1 MAAARRLTVAQAT
14 IRFLAQQ
21 YVERDGREYPFFAGM
36 LGIFGHGNVA
46 GLGEALEREAMRT
59 GGLPYRQARNEQAM
73 VHVAAGFAKR
83 SDRLRTYACTTSIG
97 PGATNLVTGA
107 ASATVNRLPVLLLPG
122 DIFATRRPDPV
133 LQQLERSE
141 SRDVSVNDSL
151 RPVSRYWDRV
161 NRPEQLPAALGEAM
175 RVLTSPAD
183 TGAVTVC
190 LPQDVQVEA
199 FQPPAGFLERRVH
212 VIPRVRPDATLLA
225 RAADLIALSDRP
237 LLIAGGGALYSQA
250 SEALARFVEATRI
263 PIAETQAGKGA
274 LRWDHAQVLGPIGS
288 TGGLAANRAARE
300 ADLVLCVGTRLT
312 DFTTASK
319 TAFQDPAVG
328 FVSINVAEL
337 DAHKLGAL
345 PLVADARVALEEL
358 GASLAER
365 RYRVPDAYA
374 ERYGAWRAEW
384 NAEVDRLR
392 APGADG
398 VISQGDVIALV
409 NEAAG
414 PDDVVVCAAGS
425 MPADLLKL
433 WRTTRPGGYHVEYGF
448 STMGYEIAGGLGV
461 KLASPRSEVFVLV
474 GDGSYLMLSGEL
486 LTAIQEGVKLTVV
499 LVDNHGFASI
509 GGLADSLGARN
520 EFNRFRF
527 RDGAGELR
535 GDFLPVDYAANAAS
549 LGANARRARSR
560 AELADALREARALER
575 TTVVVVEVD
584 PSVRPVPAYESW
596 WDVPVA
602 EVSDSETVRA
612 ARREYEARRRRE
624 RWFG

>member
-21 YVERDGREYPFFAGM
+21 YVERDGREYPFFAGV

-59 GGLPYRQARNEQAM
+59 SGLPYRQARNEQAM
-73 VHVAAGFAKR
+73 VHVATGFAKR

-107 ASATVNRLPVLLLPG
+107 ATATVNRLPVLLLPG

-133 LQQLERSE
+133 LQQLERPE

-175 RVLTSPAD
+175 RVLISPAD

-190 LPQDVQVEA
+190 LPQDVQAEA

-225 RAADLIALSDRP
+225 RAADLIARSDRP

-319 TAFQDPAVG
+319 TAFQNPAVG

-358 GASLAER
+358 GAALVER
-365 RYRVPDAYA
+365 GYRVPDAYA
-374 ERYGAWRAEW
+374 ARYAGWRAEW
-384 NAEVDRLR
+384 NAEVDRLC
-392 APGADG
+392 APGDG
-398 VISQGDVIALV
+398 ALSQAEVIGLV
-409 NEAAG
+409 NGAAR
-414 PDDVVVCAAGS
+414 PEDVVVCAAGS
-425 MPADLLKL
+425 MPGDLMKL
-433 WRTTRPGGYHVEYGF
+433 WRTPRAGGYHLEYGF
-448 STMGYEIAGGLGV
+448 SCMGYEIAGGLGV
-461 KLASPRSEVFVLV
+461 KLASPESEVYVLV
-474 GDGSYLMLSGEL
+474 GDGSYLMMSGEL
-486 LTAIQEGVKLTVV
+486 VTSLQEGVKLTVV
-499 LVDNHGFASI
+499 LVDNHGFGSI
-509 GGLADSLGARN
+509 SGLAHGLGARN
-520 EFNRFRF
+520 EFNRFRY
-527 RDGAGELR
+527 RDGPTGQLR
-535 GDFLPVDYAANAAS
+535 GEFLSLDYAANAAS
-549 LGANARRARSR
+549 LGAHAIRARDR
-560 AELADALREARALER
+560 NELAAALREARDADR

-602 EVSDSETVRA
+602 EVSESVTVRA
-612 ARREYEARRRRE
+612 AREAYERQRRRE
-624 RWFG
+624 RSFP